1 MLNISCT
8 YCRSPINISDGEL
21 AMIMQA
27 AGGKRPKSAPVSCP
41 NCRKTNKV
49 PFQRLAQAYKMAGS
63 PPPSSEEEETATEED
78 LVETLEKESP
88 ESEATE

>member
-8 YCRSPINISDGEL
+8 YCRSPINVSDGEL

-63 PPPSSEEEETATEED
+63 PPLPQEEEAVEPDSNSTTDEEPTAKPVAEE
-78 LVETLEKESP
+78 
-88 ESEATE
+88 

>member
-8 YCRSPINISDGEL
+8 YCRSPINVNDGEL
-21 AMIMQA
+21 AMIIQA
-27 AGGKRPKSAPVSCP
+27 AGGKRPKSAPVNCP

-63 PPPSSEEEETATEED
+63 PPPPEEEVVEPDSDSTTEEEQTAEP
-78 LVETLEKESP
+78 VAEE
-88 ESEATE
+88 

>member
-8 YCRSPINISDGEL
+8 YCRSPINIGDSEL

-27 AGGKRPKSAPVSCP
+27 AGGKRPKSAPVTCP
-41 NCRKTNKV
+41 YCRKTNKV

-63 PPPSSEEEETATEED
+63 PLPPEEEV
-78 LVETLEKESP
+78 VEP
-88 ESEATE
+88 ESDATPEEEMAEETVVEEK